1 MHTVATLDILK
12 HFLEKQVSQNIKL
25 QKASNDNVLDY
36 TLVKPNVFMGWVPPE
51 GYLPN
56 ELESSIPCL
65 VVGLDTGVDTQE
77 ESAFNI
83 KISFAVYSPGEHKL
97 DGGYTPNFNGYIDLL
112 NLIDL
117 TKAKLSRAHVI
128 GEKLIISDEIKWGM
142 YQEQPYPY
150 WYGYMTFSVQGSAY
164 PRAEVEKLLNE

>member
-1 MHTVATLDILK
+1 MHTVATLEILK
-12 HFLEKQVSQNIKL
+12 HFLEEQVSPNIKL
-25 QKASNDNVLDY
+25 QKASDENVLDY
-36 TLVKPNVFMGWVPPE
+36 TLVQPNVFIGWVPPE

-65 VVGLDTGVDTQE
+65 VVGLDTGADSQE
-77 ESAFNI
+77 ESVFNI
-83 KISFAVYSPGEHKL
+83 KISFAVYSPGEHRP

-117 TKAKLSRAHVI
+117 TKAKLSQSHVLNQ
-128 GEKLIISDEIKWGM
+128 KLIISDEIKWGM

-150 WYGYMTFSVQGSAY
+150 WYGYMTFSVQGGAY
-164 PRAEVEKLLNE
+164 PRVEVEKLLNK